1 MKEPAME
8 KIIELTDYIAVNF
21 WNPYT
26 IGLLLGTGVLLT
38 IVTKGIQFRKMGT
51 AIKLMMQGALRRDM
65 SEKEPGDISPF
76 QALTTALS
84 ATVGNGNIA
93 GVATSIAVGGPGGP
107 FWMWITALVGMA
119 TKYSEGVLG
128 VKYRH
133 IAEDGTMAG
142 GPMYYIRDGFGEK
155 KVLKKFGIPLAG
167 IFAVCGTWSALFGT
181 ANMMQSNSM
190 ALAFNSEFNVPFWI
204 TGLVITILTALVIIG
219 GIKRIGAVAEKL
231 VPFMVILYVSGT
243 ILILLIN
250 IDKIPPALL
259 LIVKSAFTYQAPI
272 GGFAGHSVMQAVRN
286 GVNRGLLS
294 NESGL
299 GSAPI
304 AHGAAKTKDPIRQGL
319 IAMTGTLVDT
329 IIVCTMTAL
338 VIIASGSYLKI
349 DPETGLHLTSTALTA
364 EAFNSSIPYVG
375 GYIIA
380 FGSFLFGLSTLI
392 AWCYYGEQCLEF
404 IFGVKIIKYY
414 RILFIILCFLG
425 SILQGERLDIVWNIG
440 LVSLGIMA
448 IPNLIGLIGL
458 SGTVK
463 EMTDKYYKRPVD
475 NI

>member
-1 MKEPAME
+1 ME
-8 KIIELTDYIAVNF
+8 KLIEWTNYLAVNF

-38 IVTKGIQFRKMGT
+38 IMTKGIQFRRMGT
-51 AIKLMMQGALRRDM
+51 AIRLVMKGALRRDM
-65 SEKEPGDISPF
+65 SAQEPGDITPF

-107 FWMWITALVGMA
+107 FWMWMTALVGMA
-119 TKYSEGVLG
+119 TKFSEGMLG

-142 GPMYYIRDGFGEK
+142 GPMYYIRDGFKEISF
-155 KVLKKFGIPLAG
+155 LKKFGAPLAV
-167 IFAVCGTWSALFGT
+167 IFAACGAWSSLFGT

-190 ALAFNSEFNVPFWI
+190 ALAFNSQFNIPFWV
-204 TGLVITILTALVIIG
+204 TGIVITMLTALVILG

-231 VPFMVILYVSGT
+231 VPFMVILYVAGALFIIIT
-243 ILILLIN
+243 RIGQIPAAFALIF
-250 IDKIPPALL
+250 
-259 LIVKSAFTYQAPI
+259 KSAFTFQAPI
-272 GGFAGHSVMQAVRN
+272 GGFAGHAVMEAVRN

-304 AHGAAKTKDPIRQGL
+304 AHGAAKTKDPARQGL

-338 VIIASGSYLKI
+338 VILVSGSYLKI
-349 DPETGLHLTSTALTA
+349 DPETGSTLTSTALTA
-364 EAFNSSIPYVG
+364 DAFNSSIPFVG
-375 GYIIA
+375 GFIIS

-392 AWCYYGEQCLEF
+392 AWCYYGEQCIEY
-404 IFGVKIIKYY
+404 IFGIKIIKFY

-425 SILQGERLDIVWNIG
+425 ANLQGDRLNIVWNFG

-448 IPNLIGLIGL
+448 IPNLIGLLGL
-458 SGTVK
+458 CFTIRK
-463 EMTDKYYKRPVD
+463 MTDEYYDAPK
-475 NI
+475 IQ